1 MDEAEKKLEAEW
13 IVAQS
18 VLGEIITQNYSKEN
32 YEKWKNIGFLDGK
45 DGKCRISFETWE
57 RYGKENEK
65 EIGVN
70 PKENLKQK
78 VIGGFNKK
86 DIAQSIIDTQPCF
99 YDTTKNWWLWDCKE
113 FMWML
118 VDETDILNAVDDNA
132 IVNTINSKEKG
143 EIIEALKQVSRKN
156 KPIDIKKSWI
166 QFKDTIFDIKSGES
180 FMASPKY
187 FITNPI
193 PQTLTEKTDT
203 PNMDRIFEEWVGKK
217 NIQQLYEILAY
228 SLIPDY
234 PIHRIFCFIGSGL
247 NGKCQKGTNKVL
259 MSNGT
264 WKQIKDVR
272 VGDEIISPQKNGES
286 KFCKVKNTHNRFE
299 ENVYDIVEKNRDK
312 KILYTCAGN
321 HIIPI
326 IRNYT
331 KRTSKDDSTPRE
343 SKRVLSEYD
352 AEHIS
357 KLDNSKSQIC
367 SFTTTAIKYKQ
378 PDSKIN
384 PYCLGAW
391 LGDGHFRSI
400 RVQKKD
406 WNGMKRKGKR
416 FSHNGNHLHQNLGI
430 TTMDFEIIN
439 EFYMNYGDDN
449 IRKTIKPNNKA
460 STYNLSVIG
469 KFAKELTI
477 LKLNGKGS
485 GDKFIPKECLLS
497 SLKYRRELLAGL
509 IDTDGFI
516 QKKTGATYYTTKSKQ
531 LAEDI
536 KQLVFSIGGYSRI
549 RQVTKKS
556 QNGTK
561 GNYYELSLQFKE
573 YDILPMRLKRKS
585 SRNSN
590 KKYSPR
596 NIAIECIKTK
606 PQQVYGIEIEGDSK
620 WYITDNWMVTHN
632 SCFLNLLRKFIG
644 TKNCCSTELD
654 TLISSRFEV
663 TRLHKKLVC
672 QMGETDF
679 GEMRKTSLLKKLSG
693 DDLIGFEYKGKNPF
707 EEKNYAKI
715 MIATNNLPATTDK
728 TIGFYRRWMIIDFLN
743 TFSEKKDI
751 LSEIPDEEYCCL
763 ASKCCKILKVLLEKR
778 EFTNEGSIDD
788 RKKKYEDKS
797 NFLEQFLKE
806 YTDNDA
812 VDYISKADFYKKFI
826 GWCKENR
833 HREMAENTVGLTMK
847 KLGIESSRKYVD
859 WLFDGKGGQMRVWS
873 CIKWKE

>member
-1 MDEAEKKLEAEW
+1 M
-13 IVAQS
+13 IQ
-18 VLGEIITQNYSKEN
+18 QR
-32 YEKWKNIGFLDGK
+32 IG
-45 DGKCRISFETWE
+45 R
-57 RYGKENEK
+57 
-65 EIGVN
+65 
-70 PKENLKQK
+70 
-78 VIGGFNKK
+78 
-86 DIAQSIIDTQPCF
+86 
-99 YDTTKNWWLWDCKE
+99 LWDCKE

-400 RVQKKD
+400 RVQKKT
-406 WNGMKRKGKR
+406 GM
-416 FSHNGNHLHQNLGI
+416 
-430 TTMDFEIIN
+430 E
-439 EFYMNYGDDN
+439 
-449 IRKTIKPNNKA
+449 
-460 STYNLSVIG
+460 
-469 KFAKELTI
+469 
-477 LKLNGKGS
+477 
-485 GDKFIPKECLLS
+485 
-497 SLKYRRELLAGL
+497 
-509 IDTDGFI
+509 
-516 QKKTGATYYTTKSKQ
+516 
-531 LAEDI
+531 
-536 KQLVFSIGGYSRI
+536 
-549 RQVTKKS
+549 
-556 QNGTK
+556 
-561 GNYYELSLQFKE
+561 
-573 YDILPMRLKRKS
+573 
-585 SRNSN
+585 
-590 KKYSPR
+590 
-596 NIAIECIKTK
+596 
-606 PQQVYGIEIEGDSK
+606 
-620 WYITDNWMVTHN
+620 
-632 SCFLNLLRKFIG
+632 
-644 TKNCCSTELD
+644 
-654 TLISSRFEV
+654 
-663 TRLHKKLVC
+663 
-672 QMGETDF
+672 
-679 GEMRKTSLLKKLSG
+679 
-693 DDLIGFEYKGKNPF
+693 
-707 EEKNYAKI
+707 
-715 MIATNNLPATTDK
+715 
-728 TIGFYRRWMIIDFLN
+728 
-743 TFSEKKDI
+743 
-751 LSEIPDEEYCCL
+751 
-763 ASKCCKILKVLLEKR
+763 
-778 EFTNEGSIDD
+778 
-788 RKKKYEDKS
+788 
-797 NFLEQFLKE
+797 
-806 YTDNDA
+806 
-812 VDYISKADFYKKFI
+812 
-826 GWCKENR
+826 
-833 HREMAENTVGLTMK
+833 
-847 KLGIESSRKYVD
+847 
-859 WLFDGKGGQMRVWS
+859 
-873 CIKWKE
+873 

>member
-1 MDEAEKKLEAEW
+1 MNEAEKKLEAEW

-247 NGKCQKGTNKVL
+247 NGK
-259 MSNGT
+259 
-264 WKQIKDVR
+264 
-272 VGDEIISPQKNGES
+272 
-286 KFCKVKNTHNRFE
+286 
-299 ENVYDIVEKNRDK
+299 
-312 KILYTCAGN
+312 
-321 HIIPI
+321 
-326 IRNYT
+326 
-331 KRTSKDDSTPRE
+331 
-343 SKRVLSEYD
+343 
-352 AEHIS
+352 
-357 KLDNSKSQIC
+357 
-367 SFTTTAIKYKQ
+367 
-378 PDSKIN
+378 
-384 PYCLGAW
+384 
-391 LGDGHFRSI
+391 
-400 RVQKKD
+400 
-406 WNGMKRKGKR
+406 
-416 FSHNGNHLHQNLGI
+416 
-430 TTMDFEIIN
+430 
-439 EFYMNYGDDN
+439 
-449 IRKTIKPNNKA
+449 
-460 STYNLSVIG
+460 
-469 KFAKELTI
+469 
-477 LKLNGKGS
+477 
-485 GDKFIPKECLLS
+485 
-497 SLKYRRELLAGL
+497 
-509 IDTDGFI
+509 
-516 QKKTGATYYTTKSKQ
+516 
-531 LAEDI
+531 
-536 KQLVFSIGGYSRI
+536 
-549 RQVTKKS
+549 
-556 QNGTK
+556 
-561 GNYYELSLQFKE
+561 
-573 YDILPMRLKRKS
+573 
-585 SRNSN
+585 
-590 KKYSPR
+590 
-596 NIAIECIKTK
+596 
-606 PQQVYGIEIEGDSK
+606 
-620 WYITDNWMVTHN
+620 